1 MTWIIDLKG
10 ISLKLKMNNILV
22 PSDFSEASR
31 EALRFAVQ
39 IASVNNAKITLV
51 HIIYTSP
58 LYKSVYFDEMTVTP
72 SGPSITQQL
81 ELDASNELEKLK
93 KGLVPLPIHTE
104 IKTSTGDIAPAILMV
119 AQETGADLII
129 MGRASSS
136 GIEDFFLGSITEK
149 VIRKSNIPVFAI
161 EKAKELSTIRKILC
175 PSNLREEKSAF
186 FQQLK
191 NLQEFFNAELHLLL
205 VNTPHH
211 FQTDDQAQ
219 QKFEHYIQG
228 HNLKSCTPHFIN
240 DLTEEKGIIEFQS
253 KHKMD
258 MIAMSTHGNKGIK
271 HWFHLG
277 ITEEIIQHLSCP
289 IWTYNALKN

>member
-1 MTWIIDLKG
+1 
-10 ISLKLKMNNILV
+10 MNNILV
-22 PSDFSEASR
+22 PTDFSEASK

-39 IASVNNAKITLV
+39 IASVNNAMITLV
-51 HIIYTSP
+51 HVIYTSP

-81 ELDASNELEKLK
+81 KLDACKELDKLK
-93 KGLVPLPIHTE
+93 NGFVPLPIHIE
-104 IKTSTGDIAPAILMV
+104 IETSTGDIAPAILMV
-119 AQETGADLII
+119 AQETRADIII

-161 EKAKELSTIRKILC
+161 EKTTALSKIRKILC
-175 PSNLREEKSAF
+175 PSNLREERVEY

-191 NLQEFFNAELHLLL
+191 SLQSFFNAELHLLL
-205 VNTPHH
+205 VNTPQH
-211 FQTDDQAQ
+211 FQTDEQAQ
-219 QKFEHYIQG
+219 KKFEEYIQG
-228 HNLKSCTPHFIN
+228 HSLKNCTSHFIN
-240 DLTEEKGIIEFQS
+240 HFTEEKGIIEFQS

-277 ITEEIIQHLSCP
+277 ITEEVIKHLNCP
-289 IWTYNALKN
+289 IWTFNALKN